1 MPAIHD
7 GKVQLAH
14 SFGAVHGF
22 LARNGPAELIT
33 LRGTIILAVAATARR
48 GDRRGRRLIRFMH
61 YGREYGRAFACCW
74 GHSTSCS
81 RTRIGAYCLLLDS
94 WVGSGSGA
102 AAGRE
107 ADRPSEV

>member
-1 MPAIHD
+1 MPATHG

-14 SFGAVHGF
+14 SFGAVHDF

-33 LRGTIILAVAATARR
+33 PRGTIIQAVATTARR
-48 GDRRGRRLIRFMH
+48 GNRSGRQLIRFMH

-74 GHSTSCS
+74 GHSASCS
-81 RTRIGAYCLLLDS
+81 RTRIGTYCLLLDR
-94 WVGSGSGA
+94 WVESGSA
-102 AAGRE
+102 AAAAKE